1 MYRNK
6 VQLLTQPQW
15 AYYTPQLGTAR
26 SNNTKIITVM
36 TCCKLNLHL
45 AHFACAALVCY
56 WLNYT
61 LKYIGLIL
69 TTNIVFFVCYGMK
82 PSVAKNRL
90 GKLSRLALG

>member
-1 MYRNK
+1 MRGRHTGSQNDRSAQPSSSSSRYLFQCAVNNIFIMIMYRNK

-45 AHFACAALVCY
+45 AHFACAALDCY
-56 WLNYT
+56 WLWPAS
-61 LKYIGLIL
+61 K
-69 TTNIVFFVCYGMK
+69 
-82 PSVAKNRL
+82 
-90 GKLSRLALG
+90 